1 MIATFTI
8 GTPAASEWMDALR
21 ARREQAFDAARD
33 AAAKVAR
40 EVREGGDAA
49 VASIVARVDG
59 ARLAPDALSI
69 EPRRKDIDPALSA
82 AADLAIARIRS
93 YHERQVAPE
102 RPRAGELVERVRPLR
117 RVAVYVPGGRAVYL
131 STLIMGA
138 VPALLAG
145 VEEIVVLTTPAA
157 AATPELGEIAAR
169 LGIRAIYRGGG
180 AGIAAAAYGTASLPA
195 VDKIVGPGSQFVTAL
210 KQYLYGRVGIDMT
223 AGPSE
228 IAVIADESAE
238 PELVAAD
245 LLAQSEHGP
254 DSAAVAVVIGSA
266 FAPALRAAI
275 ERRAAQ
281 LPSDAI
287 ARRSL
292 GDNGAIAIARTAA
305 EGVAFVNALA
315 PEHVSVQVRDA
326 DAIIA
331 GIENSGAIFVGRFS
345 PVAIGDYTAGPNHI
359 LPTAGGGRF
368 FSPLGVKD
376 FLKSAHVVAL
386 SRETFAAAAPA
397 AEILALREGL
407 PLHAASI
414 AAREGR

>member
-1 MIATFTI
+1 M
-8 GTPAASEWMDALR
+8 
-21 ARREQAFDAARD
+21 
-33 AAAKVAR
+33 
-40 EVREGGDAA
+40 
-49 VASIVARVDG
+49 ASIVARVDG
-59 ARLAPDALSI
+59 VEIAADALSI
-69 EPRRKDIDPALSA
+69 EPQRCTIDPALSA
-82 AADLAIARIRS
+82 AVDLAIARIGS
-93 YHERQVAPE
+93 YHERQVTAE
-102 RPRAGELVERVRPLR
+102 QPRLQGEMVERIRPLR

-180 AGIAAAAYGTASLPA
+180 AGVAAAAYGTASLPA

-210 KQYLYGRVGIDMT
+210 KQFLYGRVGIDMT

-254 DSAAVAVVIGSA
+254 DSTAVVVAIGEA
-266 FAPALRAAI
+266 APALRAAI
-275 ERRAAQ
+275 ERRIAQ
-281 LPSDAI
+281 LPGDAC

-292 GDNGAIAIARTAA
+292 GANGAIAIAGSAA
-305 EGVAFVNALA
+305 EAVAFVNALA
-315 PEHVSVQVRDA
+315 PEHVSVQARDA
-326 DAIIA
+326 DAIVD

-368 FSPLGVKD
+368 FSPLGVRD
-376 FLKSAHVVAL
+376 FLKTAHVVAL
-386 SRETFAAAAPA
+386 SRETFAAAGPA

>member
-8 GTPAASEWMDALR
+8 GTPAAAEWLDALR
-21 ARREQAFDAARD
+21 ARREKAFDSARD

-59 ARLAPDALSI
+59 VELAPDVLSI
-69 EPRRKDIDPALSA
+69 EPRRREIDPALSA

-93 YHERQVAPE
+93 YHERQAFPE
-102 RPRAGELVERVRPLR
+102 RPRLEDELVERVRPLR

-228 IAVIADESAE
+228 IAVIADASAE

-245 LLAQSEHGP
+245 LLAQGEHGP
-254 DSAAVAVVIGSA
+254 DSTAVAVVFGGA
-266 FAPALRAAI
+266 VPALRAAI
-275 ERRAAQ
+275 ERRMTQ
-281 LPSDAI
+281 LPSDAS
-287 ARRSL
+287 ARQSL
-292 GDNGAIAIARTAA
+292 GANGAIAIARTAA
-305 EGVAFVNALA
+305 EAVAFVNALA
-315 PEHVSVQVRDA
+315 PEHVSVQARDA
-326 DAIIA
+326 ERIVA
-331 GIENSGAIFVGRFS
+331 GIENSGAIFVGPYS

-368 FSPLGVKD
+368 FSPLGVRD
-376 FLKSAHVVAL
+376 FVKSAHVIAL
-386 SRETFAAAAPA
+386 SRDTFAAAAPA

>member
-1 MIATFTI
+1 I
-8 GTPAASEWMDALR
+8 GT
-21 ARREQAFDAARD
+21 
-33 AAAKVAR
+33 
-40 EVREGGDAA
+40 
-49 VASIVARVDG
+49 
-59 ARLAPDALSI
+59 
-69 EPRRKDIDPALSA
+69 
-82 AADLAIARIRS
+82 
-93 YHERQVAPE
+93 
-102 RPRAGELVERVRPLR
+102 
-117 RVAVYVPGGRAVYL
+117 
-131 STLIMGA
+131 
-138 VPALLAG
+138 
-145 VEEIVVLTTPAA
+145 
-157 AATPELGEIAAR
+157 
-169 LGIRAIYRGGG
+169 IYRGGG

-228 IAVIADESAE
+228 IALIADESAE
-238 PELVAAD
+238 PDLVAAD

-254 DSAAVAVVIGSA
+254 DSAAVAVVIGQA
-266 FAPALRAAI
+266 APELRAAI
-275 ERRAAQ
+275 ERRMAQ
-281 LPSDAI
+281 LPSGAC

-292 GDNGAIAIARTAA
+292 DANGAIAIARTADEA
-305 EGVAFVNALA
+305 VAFVNALA
-315 PEHVSVQVRDA
+315 PEHVSVQARDA
-326 DAIIA
+326 DSIVA

-368 FSPLGVKD
+368 FSPLGVRD
-376 FLKSAHVVAL
+376 FLKTSHVVAL

>member
-8 GTPAASEWMDALR
+8 GTPAATEWLDALC
-21 ARREQAFDAARD
+21 ARREQAFDSARD

-59 ARLAPDALSI
+59 VKIAADALSI
-69 EPRRKDIDPALSA
+69 ESRRWEIDPALSA

-93 YHERQVAPE
+93 YHERQLAPE
-102 RPRAGELVERVRPLR
+102 RQRPGDEIVERVRPLR

-145 VEEIVVLTTPAA
+145 VGEIVVLTTPAA

-169 LGIRAIYRGGG
+169 LGIRTIYRGGG

-228 IAVIADESAE
+228 VAVIADESAE

-254 DSAAVAVVIGSA
+254 DSAALAIAIGGA
-266 FAPALRAAI
+266 APALRAAI
-275 ERRAAQ
+275 ERRMTQ
-281 LPSDAI
+281 LPSDAC

-292 GDNGAIAIARTAA
+292 ETNGALAIARTAA
-305 EGVAFVNALA
+305 EAVAFANALA
-315 PEHVSVQVRDA
+315 PEHVSVQARDA
-326 DAIIA
+326 DAIA
-331 GIENSGAIFVGRFS
+331 AAIENSGAIFVGRFS

-368 FSPLGVKD
+368 FSPLGVSD

-386 SRETFAAAAPA
+386 SRETFAVAAPA
-397 AEILALREGL
+397 AAILALREGL